1 MNVLAYSID
10 MSALYKSSPS
20 PSLLPVNIIH
30 CKICVCVCVCVRERE
45 RDSLIWT
52 TAFIADKDGN
62 GYKPLGGA
70 TVNHVH
76 TLLECLTDTFEENK
90 QEALKLLLACTSNNT
105 HLLVGFILL
114 VWSD

>member
-1 MNVLAYSID
+1 M
-10 MSALYKSSPS
+10 
-20 PSLLPVNIIH
+20 
-30 CKICVCVCVCVRERE
+30 CVCVCERE
-45 RDSLIWT
+45 KEIEIDSLIWL

-105 HLLVGFILL
+105 RLLVGLILL
-114 VWSD
+114 VWCD